1 MAEGGKGAGAALAGL
16 GQLPLVRQLGLMV
29 GLAASIAIGVAVA
42 LWARTPS
49 YALLY
54 GGLSERDTAQVLEVL
69 QREGVPFKVEAG
81 SGAVLVPASKVHQA
95 RLRLAAAGLPKGT
108 GVGFEL
114 LEKSS
119 SLGTSQFM
127 EAARYQ
133 RALEGELARTIS
145 TLANVQA
152 ARVHLA
158 MPRRTAFLRD
168 RRKPSASVLLR
179 LYPGRTLEG
188 GQVQAIVHL
197 VSSSVPGLEPG
208 RVTVIDQTGRLL
220 SAREDGTG
228 VGLSLRQLEY
238 VQKLER
244 RYARRIEALL
254 EPIVGPG
261 RVRAQVVAEVD
272 FTHVDKTREAYDSDT
287 PALRSEQVEEDE
299 RTGETG
305 PGGVPG
311 ALSNVPPAPGRPA
324 ADQDGQQQAGAQ
336 PPRSSTRRATRNYE
350 LNRTISRVR
359 LPAGRLRRLSVA
371 VVLDHKPA
379 SAPAKGKGKGKGKE
393 EASAAG
399 EPYSA
404 EEIARIT
411 ELVKEAVGY
420 DPRRGDSVHVMSAAF
435 QPPPEPEPLP
445 EPPLWER
452 AWVRDALK
460 ALGGALGLA
469 LLVFGVLRPVMRSL
483 AQQAPAPAAA
493 GAPALPAG
501 EDGLA
506 PDQVQLSGPQAQG
519 QLPGPPP
526 AVQYEQQVQQAR
538 QMVSQDPKVVAQ
550 VVKGWVSQD
559 G

>member
-1 MAEGGKGAGAALAGL
+1 MAEGGRGAGAALAGL

-54 GGLSERDTAQVLEVL
+54 GGLSEQDTAQVLEVL

-133 RALEGELARTIS
+133 RALEGELARTIAS
-145 TLANVQA
+145 LANVQA

-158 MPRRTAFLRD
+158 IPRRTAFLRD
-168 RRKPSASVLLR
+168 RNKPSASVLLR
-179 LYPGRTLEG
+179 LYPGRTIEP

-197 VSSSVPGLEPG
+197 VSSSVPGLEAG
-208 RVTVIDQTGRLL
+208 RVSVIDQNGRLL

-238 VQKLER
+238 VQKLEQ

-272 FTHVDKTREAYDSDT
+272 FTRVDKTREAYDPDT

-299 RTGETG
+299 RAAEAG

-311 ALSNVPPAPGRPA
+311 ALSNVPPAPGRA
-324 ADQDGQQQAGAQ
+324 AAAPGGQQQAGVQ
-336 PPRSSTRRATRNYE
+336 PRSSTRRATRNYE

-379 SAPAKGKGKGKGKE
+379 PAAAKGKGKKQDQ
-393 EASAAG
+393 AAPAG
-399 EPYSA
+399 EPYTP

-452 AWVRDALK
+452 PWVLDALK
-460 ALGGALGLA
+460 ALGGAVGLA

-483 AQQAPAPAAA
+483 AQQAPAPAPAVA
-493 GAPALPAG
+493 GAPALPEG
-501 EDGLA
+501 EGGLA